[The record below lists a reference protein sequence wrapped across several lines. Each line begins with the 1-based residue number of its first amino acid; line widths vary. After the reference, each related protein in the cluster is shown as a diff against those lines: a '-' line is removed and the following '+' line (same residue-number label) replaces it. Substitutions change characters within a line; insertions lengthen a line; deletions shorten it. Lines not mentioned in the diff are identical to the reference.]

1 MTDMADLMTGL
12 KTDEEKAEEIKK
24 WWKENGTSVLAGVA
38 LAVGG
43 TFGWQQWQGHQVTQ
57 SEQASAL
64 FSQISAG
71 TVIDKAGTLEKITN
85 DYGSTPYAAFASMEK
100 AKDAKDNKTA
110 IEALRIAVKSEQV
123 NISRIARLRLTRAL
137 LAEGKLSEANA
148 LLNQTLPAAY
158 TSLVEELK
166 GDLHLAKKELDQARQ
181 SYDRAIL
188 SAGRDSVDFLK
199 MKRNNL
205 GEGV

>member
-1 MTDMADLMTGL
+1 MADLMTGL

-24 WWKENGTSVLAGVA
+24 WWKDNGTSVLAGVA
-38 LAVGG
+38 LALGG
-43 TFGWQQWQGHQVTQ
+43 TFGWQQWQAHAVTQ
-57 SEQASAL
+57 SEEASAL

-71 TVIDKAGTLEKITN
+71 TAIDKAGTLEKLTN
-85 DYGSTPYAAFASMEK
+85 DYDATPYAAFAAMEK
-100 AKDAKDNKTA
+100 AKDAKDNTA
-110 IEALRIAVKSEQV
+110 AIKALRTATSSEQL
-123 NISRIARLRLTRAL
+123 NISRIAKLRLARAL
-137 LAEGKLSEANA
+137 IAQGQLSEAGI
-148 LLNQTLPAAY
+148 LLNASLPSAY

-188 SAGRDSVDFLK
+188 SAGRDSVEFLK

-205 GEGV
+205 GEGA

>member
-1 MTDMADLMTGL
+1 MADLMTGL

-24 WWKENGTSVLAGVA
+24 WWKDNGTSVLAGIA
-38 LAVGG
+38 LAVAG
-43 TFGWQQWQGHQVTQ
+43 TFGWQQWQAYQVTQ
-57 SEQASAL
+57 SEEASAL

-71 TVIDKAGTLEKITN
+71 TVIDKAGTLDKLVN
-85 DYGSTPYAAFASMEK
+85 DYGSTPYAAFASLEK
-100 AKDAKDNKTA
+100 AKDAKDNKSA
-110 IEALRIAVKSEQV
+110 IESLRDAANSEQV
-123 NISRIARLRLTRAL
+123 NISRIATLRLARAL
-137 LAEGKLSEANA
+137 IAEGELDQATR
-148 LLNQTLPAAY
+148 LLNKILPSAY

-199 MKRNNL
+199 MKRSNL
-205 GEGV
+205 GEGA